1 MAPAHRR
8 PYDSG
13 PTFCRARMTRKTR
26 KTTAADA
33 YAALRYPEFRN
44 LVTATFLITAAILIQ
59 EVVLGYELYLMTHD
73 PLSLGFIG
81 LAEALPF
88 FGLAL
93 FGGHLADRRE
103 KIGLMQRAL
112 FAIMLG
118 SAALIAV
125 MHPSLRARLSQSMIL
140 ASIYGVIFL
149 LGLARGIYSPAASSL
164 KAFLV
169 PRELYPNS
177 STWVSS
183 FWQAGAILG
192 PVCAGF
198 LYAKL
203 GIDGALCVVL
213 AAFVATFILISTIK
227 PRPPV
232 EVESWAGNIWTSLRE
247 GLDYVFKTR
256 IILYA
261 ISLDMF
267 SVLFGG
273 VVAILPIFATDIL
286 RVGPEGLGVLRAA
299 PSVGAL
305 LTLFLS
311 AYWHPAR
318 SNAWRNLLLSAAAFG
333 VATLVFAVSEN
344 FWLSAAMLFLTG
356 AFDSISV
363 VIRQTILQVLPPDH
377 LRGRV
382 QSVNSMFVTSSN
394 ELGAF
399 ESGLM
404 AKLMGTVPSVLF
416 GGAMTLATV
425 VWIWR
430 RSKELFGIKV

>member
-1 MAPAHRR
+1 MAPARR
-8 PYDSG
+8 HPYHAG
-13 PTFCRARMTRKTR
+13 PTFRRARMTRNIITN
-26 KTTAADA
+26 DA

-125 MHPSLRARLSQSMIL
+125 MLPAVRAQLSQNAIL
-140 ASIYGVIFL
+140 LAIYGVIFL

-192 PVCAGF
+192 PAAAGF

-213 AAFVATFILISTIK
+213 ALFIATFILISTIK

-232 EVESWAGNIWTSLRE
+232 EVESWAGNIWTSLKE

-273 VVAILPIFATDIL
+273 VVAILPVFVTDIL
-286 RVGPEGLGVLRAA
+286 HVGPEGLGVLRAA

-305 LTLFLS
+305 LTLVVT
-311 AYWHPAR
+311 AYWHPAK
-318 SNAWRNLLLSAAAFG
+318 SHAWRNLLWAAAGFG
-333 VATLVFAVSEN
+333 IATLVFAVSQSY
-344 FWLSAAMLFLTG
+344 WLSAVMLFLTG

-425 VWIWR
+425 GYVWR
-430 RSKELFGIKV
+430 KSKQLFGVKLG